1 MLRIHRGTLLKAAL
15 LPAAVLSA
23 AALMAAGGSQA
34 ALASPAGANRGAPA
48 GATAGVTSGAHAV
61 PAPAPASASA
71 PDSYYTMQLSRS
83 SVTVRAGH
91 RTSVAISFLAPA
103 ALYGV
108 PVALSVSG
116 LPSGVTASFSPSTV
130 AIGGHAILTLTTAPS
145 LAAGTF
151 AVTVTAM
158 SLSSDPIGTTAPLS
172 LTLGAP

>member
-1 MLRIHRGTLLKAAL
+1 MTAAL
-15 LPAAVLSA
+15 STAALSTA
-23 AALMAAGGSQA
+23 LLMAAGGGPA
-34 ALASPAGANRGAPA
+34 ALASPA
-48 GATAGVTSGAHAV
+48 TASVGVTRAVATGVRAAHA
-61 PAPAPASASA
+61 
-71 PDSYYTMQLSRS
+71 PDGYYAMRLSRS
-83 SVTVRAGH
+83 SVAVRAGH
-91 RTSVAISFLAPA
+91 RTSIAISFLAPA

-130 AIGGHAILTLTTAPS
+130 AIGGHAVLTLTAAPS

-172 LTLGAP
+172 LTTGTP

>member
-1 MLRIHRGTLLKAAL
+1 LLRIHRGTLLKAAL

-34 ALASPAGANRGAPA
+34 ALASPAAHT
-48 GATAGVTSGAHAV
+48 GATAGVTSGAQ
-61 PAPAPASASA
+61 A
-71 PDSYYTMQLSRS
+71 PDSYYTMRLSRS
-83 SVTVRAGH
+83 SVAVRAGH
-91 RTSVAISFLAPA
+91 QTRIAISFLAPA

-130 AIGGHAILTLTTAPS
+130 AIGGHAVLTLTAAPS

-158 SLSSDPIGTTAPLS
+158 SLSSDPIGTTTPLS
-172 LTLGAP
+172 LTLSAP